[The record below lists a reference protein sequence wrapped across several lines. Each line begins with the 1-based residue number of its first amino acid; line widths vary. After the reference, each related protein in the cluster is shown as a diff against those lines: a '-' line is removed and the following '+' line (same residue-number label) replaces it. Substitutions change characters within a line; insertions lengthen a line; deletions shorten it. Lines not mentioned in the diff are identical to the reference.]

1 MTVTINQIREI
12 RNLKLW
18 ARQIHFWRTH
28 LDIFIESYLHST
40 SAGGRRCVTPAATL
54 RCARWCSFFGMHIGA
69 VVYMICSI
77 YPHRTDKSLGN

>member
-28 LDIFIESYLHST
+28 LDIFIESYFMIKLKDT
-40 SAGGRRCVTPAATL
+40 QRIVAREFGNADTL
-54 RCARWCSFFGMHIGA
+54 M
-69 VVYMICSI
+69 VV
-77 YPHRTDKSLGN
+77 KSRGYGKTW